1 MLSFIKED
9 SIIKAYNL
17 NTTKLEPKDR
27 EKSGLLK
34 IEKDKIYFHLD
45 EKRYLELEIIG
56 KAKEKEIKNAFCSN
70 AFLAAQVLNLSKNQE
85 RQVLELKCYFFKR
98 PIKILPEALNINFK
112 DTIVEKLLKDMGKD
126 EKLENFKENC
136 ILKMA
141 GLTYFVCVLPYEDE
155 NKEDKE
161 DSEEILEE
169 DFSLLNTKGGLS
181 VKRINNRHSYE
192 AIKLRPI
199 KQELAPGLCLFFQG
213 SLEFN
218 DKTTKTMRTS
228 LLVQIQQDEKSYLKI
243 WEKYLIK
250 STQKSFNEAKEVRVL
265 KIESVEKEGEN
276 LKIRFKPALD
286 KNKMEILKKKSQL
299 KEGSDLGVLE
309 DLDTQNE
316 ESLINFISKQNKQT
330 SPNNSEKKETITIK
344 DISGDD
350 FIIDYNP
357 SIKESDAFY
366 LNYTGDLNTLR
377 KQYSALDKTKKG
389 LSANPNLGLILNI
402 KENKENSDGDNDAAD
417 AMDEVLKEILSSYKT
432 KALGLTKRVKEKVFK
447 NDPTENQEKAIKI
460 ALNTPNIA
468 IIQGPPGTGKTTVI
482 NAICERLFEEYPKD
496 KNIKGQ
502 ILLCAQGHDATN
514 NVRERIKVGGL
525 PTFKFG
531 YRNTEEQYKQNERLY
546 EQLRE
551 FAETLIESVRE
562 KLQSLGDYEN
572 IEKILDLEKALRRYY
587 SSPISEL
594 EFLKEIEKN
603 ASFLN
608 SSMREKLS
616 ELKARQ
622 QKQEMPANLSVIHA
636 LRTTQEG
643 FEDDGIMRNYDL
655 LESQFKENL
664 TKEDRE
670 LLESFEPNLEKLQEL
685 KIRLLEKNAP
695 KREYE
700 ISKPNEDVV
709 SLANDLLEILSSQ
722 SPNDKRIR
730 VLLEYLSVL
739 ERNPWDL
746 ESLLKDYNFVFS
758 STIGQHDKA
767 LKEKETPYFDSVIV
781 DEAAKANP
789 LELLMVMAL
798 AKERIIL
805 VGDDRQLPH
814 YLDDEIGK
822 KLEDESQDT
831 QDEIEKALKDSMFKK
846 LKERAQKL
854 KELDGKERFITLN
867 KQYRMHPLLGGL
879 VSGVFYEPH
888 NEGFESPLKEEEH
901 LILFKHN
908 LRFLDNKPLAW
919 IDVKNPKERRNA
931 DGSCYR
937 ESEIVAIKKCLDDFM
952 EDEPNFTFGVITF
965 FSEQKRRLEQALK
978 GYANLEIGTVD
989 SFQGKEFDVVF
1000 LSSVRTSHTEGFGF
1014 LKDSPRLCVALSRQK
1029 RALIVVGDREKFETL
1044 EAKDKVSG
1052 LFEFLQLCKK
1062 EGKILVF
1069 TEEEGKIS

>member
-1 MLSFIKED
+1 M
-9 SIIKAYNL
+9 
-17 NTTKLEPKDR
+17 
-27 EKSGLLK
+27 
-34 IEKDKIYFHLD
+34 
-45 EKRYLELEIIG
+45 
-56 KAKEKEIKNAFCSN
+56 
-70 AFLAAQVLNLSKNQE
+70 
-85 RQVLELKCYFFKR
+85 
-98 PIKILPEALNINFK
+98 
-112 DTIVEKLLKDMGKD
+112 
-126 EKLENFKENC
+126 
-136 ILKMA
+136 
-141 GLTYFVCVLPYEDE
+141 
-155 NKEDKE
+155 
-161 DSEEILEE
+161 
-169 DFSLLNTKGGLS
+169 
-181 VKRINNRHSYE
+181 
-192 AIKLRPI
+192 
-199 KQELAPGLCLFFQG
+199 
-213 SLEFN
+213 
-218 DKTTKTMRTS
+218 
-228 LLVQIQQDEKSYLKI
+228 
-243 WEKYLIK
+243 
-250 STQKSFNEAKEVRVL
+250 
-265 KIESVEKEGEN
+265 
-276 LKIRFKPALD
+276 
-286 KNKMEILKKKSQL
+286 
-299 KEGSDLGVLE
+299 
-309 DLDTQNE
+309 
-316 ESLINFISKQNKQT
+316 
-330 SPNNSEKKETITIK
+330 IK

-350 FIIDYNP
+350 FIIDYDP
-357 SIKESDAFY
+357 SIKEGDAFH
-366 LNYTGDLNTLR
+366 LNYMGDLNTLE
-377 KQYSALDKTKKG
+377 KQYNALDKTKKG
-389 LSANPNLGLILNI
+389 LSVNPNLGLILNI
-402 KENKENSDGDNDAAD
+402 KENKEASDGDNDAAD
-417 AMDEVLKEILSSYKT
+417 AMDEVLKAILSSYQT

-447 NDPTENQEKAIKI
+447 NDPTKNQEKAIEI
-460 ALNTPNIA
+460 ALNTPDIA

-531 YRNTEEQYKQNERLY
+531 ARNIEEQYKQNERLY

-562 KLQSLGDYEN
+562 KLQKLGDYEN
-572 IEKILDLEKALRRYY
+572 IEKIFDLEEALRRYY

-616 ELKARQ
+616 ELKAGQ

-664 TKEDRE
+664 TQEDRE
-670 LLESFEPNLEKLQEL
+670 LLKSPKPNLEKLQEL

-695 KREYE
+695 KKEYE
-700 ISKPNEDVV
+700 IPKPNEEVV

-722 SPNDKRIR
+722 SPNDKKIR

-767 LKEKETPYFDSVIV
+767 LKEKDYFDSVIV

-822 KLEDESQDT
+822 KLEDESQDV

-854 KELDGKERFITLN
+854 KELDGKERFITLD

-888 NEGFESPLKEEEH
+888 NEGFESPLKKEP
-901 LILFKHN
+901 FKHN
-908 LRFLDNKPLAW
+908 LRFLGNKPLAW
-919 IDVKNPKERRNA
+919 IDVKNPKEKRNA
-931 DGSCYR
+931 DGSYYR
-937 ESEIVAIKKCLDDFM
+937 ESEIAAIKEYLDLFM
-952 EDEPNFTFGVITF
+952 KDEPNFTFGVITF

-1000 LSSVRTSHTEGFGF
+1000 LSSVRTHYTEGFGF
-1014 LKDSPRLCVALSRQK
+1014 LKDSLRLCVALSRQK
-1029 RALIVVGDREKFETL
+1029 QALIVVGDREKFETP

-1069 TEEEGKIS
+1069 TEEESKIS

>member
-1 MLSFIKED
+1 M
-9 SIIKAYNL
+9 
-17 NTTKLEPKDR
+17 
-27 EKSGLLK
+27 
-34 IEKDKIYFHLD
+34 
-45 EKRYLELEIIG
+45 
-56 KAKEKEIKNAFCSN
+56 
-70 AFLAAQVLNLSKNQE
+70 
-85 RQVLELKCYFFKR
+85 
-98 PIKILPEALNINFK
+98 
-112 DTIVEKLLKDMGKD
+112 
-126 EKLENFKENC
+126 
-136 ILKMA
+136 
-141 GLTYFVCVLPYEDE
+141 
-155 NKEDKE
+155 
-161 DSEEILEE
+161 
-169 DFSLLNTKGGLS
+169 
-181 VKRINNRHSYE
+181 
-192 AIKLRPI
+192 
-199 KQELAPGLCLFFQG
+199 
-213 SLEFN
+213 
-218 DKTTKTMRTS
+218 
-228 LLVQIQQDEKSYLKI
+228 
-243 WEKYLIK
+243 
-250 STQKSFNEAKEVRVL
+250 
-265 KIESVEKEGEN
+265 
-276 LKIRFKPALD
+276 
-286 KNKMEILKKKSQL
+286 
-299 KEGSDLGVLE
+299 
-309 DLDTQNE
+309 
-316 ESLINFISKQNKQT
+316 
-330 SPNNSEKKETITIK
+330 IK

-350 FIIDYNP
+350 FIIDYDP
-357 SIKESDAFY
+357 SIKESDAFH
-366 LNYTGDLNTLR
+366 LNYMGDLNTLK

-402 KENKENSDGDNDAAD
+402 KEDKEDSDGDNDIID
-417 AMDEVLKEILSSYKT
+417 TMDEVLKEILSSYKT

-447 NDPTENQEKAIKI
+447 NDPTKNQEKAIEI
-460 ALNTPNIA
+460 ALNTPDIA

-551 FAETLIESVRE
+551 FAEILIESVRK
-562 KLQSLGDYEN
+562 KLQKLGKYEN
-572 IEKILDLEKALRRYY
+572 TEKILDLEEALRRYY

-603 ASFLN
+603 AIFLD
-608 SSMREKLS
+608 SSMRERLS
-616 ELKARQ
+616 QLKARW

-643 FEDDGIMRNYDL
+643 FEDDGIMRNCDL

-664 TKEDRE
+664 TQEDRE
-670 LLESFEPNLEKLQEL
+670 LLKSPKPNLEKLQEL

-695 KREYE
+695 KRKYE
-700 ISKPNEDVV
+700 IPKPNEKVV

-722 SPNDKRIR
+722 SPNDKKIR

-758 STIGQHDKA
+758 STIGQHDKV
-767 LKEKETPYFDSVIV
+767 LKEKETSYFDSVIV

-822 KLEDESQDT
+822 KLEDESQDV

-867 KQYRMHPLLGGL
+867 MQYRMHPLLGGL
-879 VSGVFYEPH
+879 VSGVFYKPH
-888 NEGFESPLKEEEH
+888 NEGFESPLEEEP
-901 LILFKHN
+901 FKHN
-908 LRFLDNKPLAW
+908 LRILDNNPLAW
-919 IDVKNPKERRNA
+919 IDVKNHKEERNA
-931 DGSCYR
+931 DGSYYR
-937 ESEIVAIKKCLDDFM
+937 ESEIAAIKKYLDLFLK
-952 EDEPNFTFGVITF
+952 DEPNFTFGVITF

-1000 LSSVRTSHTEGFGF
+1000 LSSVRTHYTERFGF

-1029 RALIVVGDREKFETL
+1029 QALIVVGDREKFETP

-1069 TEEEGKIS
+1069 TEEESKIS

>member
-1 MLSFIKED
+1 MLSSIQED

-17 NTTKLEPKDR
+17 NTTKLEPKAKDR
-27 EKSGLLK
+27 EKLGLLK

-98 PIKILPEALNINFK
+98 PIKILPEPLNINFK
-112 DTIVEKLLKDMGKD
+112 DTIVKKLLKDMSKGK
-126 EKLENFKENC
+126 KLEDFKETC

-155 NKEDKE
+155 NKENKE
-161 DSEEILEE
+161 NSEEILEE
-169 DFSLLNTKGGLS
+169 DFRLLNTKGGLS
-181 VKRINNRHSYE
+181 VKRALINNRHSYE

-250 STQKSFNEAKEVRVL
+250 SAQKSFNEAKEVGVL
-265 KIESVEKEGEN
+265 KIESVEKEGED

-286 KNKMEILKKKSQL
+286 KNKMEILIKKSQL
-299 KEGSDLGVLE
+299 KKGSDLGVLE
-309 DLDTQNE
+309 ELDTQNE
-316 ESLINFISKQNKQT
+316 ESLINLISGQKKQISK
-330 SPNNSEKKETITIK
+330 NNSETITIK
-344 DISGDD
+344 DINGDD
-350 FIIDYNP
+350 FIIDYNL
-357 SIKESDAFY
+357 SIKEGDAFY
-366 LNYTGDLNTLR
+366 LNYMGDLNTLI

-389 LSANPNLGLILNI
+389 SSANPNLGLILNI
-402 KENKENSDGDNDAAD
+402 KENKEDSDGDNDALD
-417 AMDEVLKEILSSYKT
+417 AMDEVLKEILSSYQT
-432 KALGLTKRVKEKVFK
+432 KALGLTKRVKDKVFK
-447 NDPTENQEKAIKI
+447 NDPTENQEKAVKI
-460 ALNTPNIA
+460 ALNTPDIA

-531 YRNTEEQYKQNERLY
+531 YRNTEEQYKQDGRLY

-572 IEKILDLEKALRRYY
+572 TEKILDLEEALRRYY

-608 SSMREKLS
+608 SSMREEIS
-616 ELKARQ
+616 QLKARQ

-643 FEDDGIMRNYDL
+643 FEYDGIMRNYDL
-655 LESQFKENL
+655 LESQFKEDL
-664 TKEDRE
+664 TQEDRE
-670 LLESFEPNLEKLQEL
+670 LLKSPKPNLEKLQEL
-685 KIRLLEKNAP
+685 KIRLLEKNTP
-695 KREYE
+695 KRKYE
-700 ISKPNEDVV
+700 IPKPNEEVV

-722 SPNDKRIR
+722 SPNDKKIR

-758 STIGQHDKA
+758 STIRQHDKA
-767 LKEKETPYFDSVIV
+767 LKEKETSYFDSVIV
-781 DEAAKANP
+781 DEAAKDNP

-822 KLEDESQDT
+822 KLEDESQDVK
-831 QDEIEKALKDSMFKK
+831 DEIEKALKDSMFKK

-867 KQYRMHPLLGGL
+867 KQYRMHPLLGQL

-888 NEGFESPLKEEEH
+888 NEGFESPLKEEP
-901 LILFKHN
+901 FKHN
-908 LRFLDNKPLAW
+908 LRNLDNKPLAW
-919 IDVKNPKERRNA
+919 IDVKNPKEERNA
-931 DGSCYR
+931 DGSYYR
-937 ESEIVAIKKCLDDFM
+937 ESEIAAIKECLDLFLK
-952 EDEPNFTFGVITF
+952 DEPNFTFGVITF

-1000 LSSVRTSHTEGFGF
+1000 LSSVRTHYTEGFGF

-1029 RALIVVGDREKFETL
+1029 RALIVVGDREKFETP

-1062 EGKILVF
+1062 EGKIL
-1069 TEEEGKIS
+1069 

>member
-1 MLSFIKED
+1 M
-9 SIIKAYNL
+9 
-17 NTTKLEPKDR
+17 
-27 EKSGLLK
+27 
-34 IEKDKIYFHLD
+34 
-45 EKRYLELEIIG
+45 
-56 KAKEKEIKNAFCSN
+56 
-70 AFLAAQVLNLSKNQE
+70 
-85 RQVLELKCYFFKR
+85 
-98 PIKILPEALNINFK
+98 IN
-112 DTIVEKLLKDMGKD
+112 D
-126 EKLENFKENC
+126 
-136 ILKMA
+136 
-141 GLTYFVCVLPYEDE
+141 
-155 NKEDKE
+155 
-161 DSEEILEE
+161 
-169 DFSLLNTKGGLS
+169 
-181 VKRINNRHSYE
+181 RHSYE
-192 AIKLRPI
+192 AINLRPI

-250 STQKSFNEAKEVRVL
+250 SAQKSFNEAKEVGVL
-265 KIESVEKEGEN
+265 KIESVGKEGEN

-299 KEGSDLGVLE
+299 KEGSDLGVLK

-330 SPNNSEKKETITIK
+330 SPNNSEPKGAIAIK

-357 SIKESDAFY
+357 SIKESDAFH
-366 LNYTGDLNTLR
+366 LNYMGDLNTLK
-377 KQYSALDKTKKG
+377 KQYSTLDKTKKG

-402 KENKENSDGDNDAAD
+402 KENKEDSDGDNDAID

-432 KALGLTKRVKEKVFK
+432 KALGLTKRVEKKVFK
-447 NDPTENQEKAIKI
+447 NDPTPNQEKAIKI
-460 ALNTPNIA
+460 ALNTPDIA

-502 ILLCAQGHDATN
+502 ILLCTQGHDATN
-514 NVRERIKVGGL
+514 NVREHIKVGGL

-531 YRNTEEQYKQNERLY
+531 ARDIEESYKQDERLY

-551 FAETLIESVRE
+551 FAEMLIESVRE

-572 IEKILDLEKALRRYY
+572 IEKILDLEEALRRYY

-603 ASFLN
+603 ASFLDP
-608 SSMREKLS
+608 SMRERLS
-616 ELKARQ
+616 QLKARQ

-664 TKEDRE
+664 TQEDRE

-685 KIRLLEKNAP
+685 KIRLLEKNAS

-700 ISKPNEDVV
+700 ISKPNKEVV

-722 SPNDKRIR
+722 SPNDKKIR
-730 VLLEYLSVL
+730 VLLECLSVL

-758 STIGQHDKA
+758 STTGQHDKV

-822 KLEDESQDT
+822 KLEDESQDV
-831 QDEIEKALKDSMFKK
+831 QDEVEKALKDSMFKK

-854 KELDGKERFITLN
+854 KELDGKDHFITLN
-867 KQYRMHPLLGGL
+867 KQYRMHPLLGKL

-888 NEGFESPLKEEEH
+888 NEGFESTLKEEH
-901 LILFKHN
+901 FKHN
-908 LRFLDNKPLAW
+908 LRALDNKPLAW

-931 DGSCYR
+931 DGSYYR
-937 ESEIVAIKKCLDDFM
+937 ESEIAAIKKCLDDFLK
-952 EDEPNFTFGVITF
+952 DEPNFTFGVITF

-1000 LSSVRTSHTEGFGF
+1000 LSSVRTHHTEGFGF

-1029 RALIVVGDREKFETL
+1029 RALIVVGDREKFEKP
-1044 EAKDKVSG
+1044 EAKDKVLG
-1052 LFEFLQLCKK
+1052 LFEFLRLCEK
-1062 EGKILVF
+1062 EGLLILPR
-1069 TEEEGKIS
+1069 KLC

>member
-1 MLSFIKED
+1 MLSSIQED

-17 NTTKLEPKDR
+17 NTTKLEPEDR

-34 IEKDKIYFHLD
+34 IEKNKIYFHLD

-70 AFLAAQVLNLSKNQE
+70 AFLVAQVLNLSKNQE
-85 RQVLELKCYFFKR
+85 RQVLELKCHFFKH
-98 PIKILPEALNINFK
+98 PIKILLEALNINFK
-112 DTIVEKLLKDMGKD
+112 DTIAEKLLKSMGKD
-126 EKLENFKENC
+126 EKLENFKETC

-141 GLTYFVCVLPYEDE
+141 GLTYLVCVLPYEDE
-155 NKEDKE
+155 NKEN
-161 DSEEILEE
+161 SEEILEE
-169 DFSLLNTKGGLS
+169 DFRLLNTKGELS
-181 VKRINNRHSYE
+181 VKRALINNRHSYE
-192 AIKLRPI
+192 AISLRPI
-199 KQELAPGLCLFFQG
+199 KQKLPPGLCLFFQG

-218 DKTTKTMRTS
+218 NKTTKTMRTN
-228 LLVQIQQDEKSYLKI
+228 LLVQIQQGEKSYLKI

-250 STQKSFNEAKEVRVL
+250 SAQKSFNEAKEVGVL
-265 KIESVEKEGEN
+265 KIESVEKEGED

-286 KNKMEILKKKSQL
+286 KNKMEILKKSQL

-309 DLDTQNE
+309 GLDTQNE
-316 ESLINFISKQNKQT
+316 ESLINLISKQKQQT
-330 SPNNSEKKETITIK
+330 SPSNNEKKETITIK

-357 SIKESDAFY
+357 SIKEGDAFY
-366 LNYTGDLNTLR
+366 LNYMGDLNTLK

-402 KENKENSDGDNDAAD
+402 KENKEASDGDNDALD
-417 AMDEVLKEILSSYKT
+417 AMDEGLKAILSSYQT
-432 KALGLTKRVKEKVFK
+432 RALGLTERVKEKVFK

-460 ALNTPNIA
+460 ALNTPDIA

-551 FAETLIESVRE
+551 FAEILIESVRE
-562 KLQSLGDYEN
+562 KLQSLGDYES
-572 IEKILDLEKALRRYY
+572 IEKILDLEEALRHYY

-603 ASFLN
+603 ASFLD
-608 SSMREKLS
+608 SSMRKKLS
-616 ELKARQ
+616 QLKAGQ

-664 TKEDRE
+664 TQEDRE
-670 LLESFEPNLEKLQEL
+670 LLESSEPNLEKLQEL

-700 ISKPNEDVV
+700 IPKPNEEVV
-709 SLANDLLEILSSQ
+709 SLANDLLEVLSSQ
-722 SPNDKRIR
+722 SPNDKKIR

-758 STIGQHDKA
+758 STTGQHDKA
-767 LKEKETPYFDSVIV
+767 LKEKETSYFDSVIV

-814 YLDDEIGK
+814 YLDDEIEK
-822 KLEDESQDT
+822 KLEDESQDVK
-831 QDEIEKALKDSMFKK
+831 DEIEKALKDSMFKK

-867 KQYRMHPLLGGL
+867 KQYRMHPLLGRL

-888 NEGFESPLKEEEH
+888 NEGFESPLKEEH
-901 LILFKHN
+901 FKHN
-908 LRFLDNKPLAW
+908 LLGNKPLAW
-919 IDVKNPKERRNA
+919 IDVKNPKEERNA
-931 DGSCYR
+931 DGSYYR
-937 ESEIVAIKKCLDDFM
+937 ESEIAAIKKCLDDFM

-1000 LSSVRTSHTEGFGF
+1000 LSSVRTHYTEGFGF

-1029 RALIVVGDREKFETL
+1029 RALIVVGDREKFETP

-1062 EGKILVF
+1062 EGKIL
-1069 TEEEGKIS
+1069 